1 MHMFNPP
8 HPGDVLR
15 DYLDGVSITQAAS
28 RLQVSRSRL
37 SRILNGHAPVTAD
50 MALRLAALL
59 NTRAEL
65 WTGMQSEYGLWQ
77 ASQKP
82 RPVIRSLRGRIPRCD
97 EGLDRG
103 RAGTYGKNVSRL
115 PLFRVRNT
123 RYSSSGR
130 EQ

>member
-8 HPGDVLR
+8 HPGAVLR
-15 DYLDGVSITQAAS
+15 DYLNGTSIVQAAS
-28 RLQVSRSRL
+28 ALNISRSRL

-65 WTGMQSEYGLWQ
+65 WQAEYDLWQ

-82 RPVIRSLRGRIPRCD
+82 RPVIRSLRG
-97 EGLDRG
+97 
-103 RAGTYGKNVSRL
+103 
-115 PLFRVRNT
+115 
-123 RYSSSGR
+123 
-130 EQ
+130 

>member
-1 MHMFNPP
+1 MPLLITVTTGVVFMHMFNPP

-82 RPVIRSLRGRIPRCD
+82 RPVIRSLRG
-97 EGLDRG
+97 
-103 RAGTYGKNVSRL
+103 
-115 PLFRVRNT
+115 
-123 RYSSSGR
+123 
-130 EQ
+130 

>member
-77 ASQKP
+77 ASQNH
-82 RPVIRSLRGRIPRCD
+82 D
-97 EGLDRG
+97 
-103 RAGTYGKNVSRL
+103 
-115 PLFRVRNT
+115 PL
-123 RYSSSGR
+123 SGHCGVNSAFYIHKYTIKSG
-130 EQ
+130 ENQYPEK